1 MELYQYNEKK
11 FQSFHFTNLDDLF
24 TAIDV
29 NQNNWVN
36 FDRKISKE
44 LLDEFVKR
52 VPIHPLVQEDL
63 LSKNELP
70 KMEFYEDHLF
80 ALVKM
85 MDLRKDNFLVTEDV
99 CFILTNHTLFTFQ
112 DEVKGDVFHDIRN
125 RLTYN
130 IGKVRKSPM
139 DYLFWR
145 LLDVITK
152 QYHYILE
159 HYRTKIEQIEEGL
172 MNNDSA
178 IKINEIVKIK
188 RELNQIRKFVLPLK
202 DEISLIRQES
212 NDLIHKSTLHY
223 FRDIQ
228 DHLINLESTFIHCRE
243 LVRDV
248 IELQNSNQAQHM
260 NQIIKI
266 LTIISSIFIPLT
278 FLVGV
283 YGMNFKYFP
292 ELEFKYAYPLLWL
305 VMVMIGGGMWAY
317 FKRKNWI

>member
-44 LLDEFVKR
+44 LLEEFVKR
-52 VPIHPLVQEDL
+52 VPLHPLVQEDL

-228 DHLINLESTFIHCRE
+228 DHLINLESTFMHCRE